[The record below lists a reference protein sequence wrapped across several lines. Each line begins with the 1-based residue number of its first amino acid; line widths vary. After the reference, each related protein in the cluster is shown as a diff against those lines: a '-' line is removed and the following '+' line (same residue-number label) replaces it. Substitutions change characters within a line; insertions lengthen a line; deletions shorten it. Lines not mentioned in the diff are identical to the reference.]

1 MADSDM
7 AVGCPPEVA
16 DPVARILY
24 KAIVTIRGAA
34 WNNMSTYCAIEADHI
49 HNLPSLLRGYS
60 RECLEYYLDVER
72 RGYIRDLEELQD
84 MDAEVFR
91 PMWVE
96 LERYLGREPA

>member
-34 WNNMSTYCAIEADHI
+34 WNNMSKYCAIEADHI

-60 RECLEYYLDVER
+60 RDCLEYYLDVER